1 VTDKTQAHTSASD
14 KNESADDKN
23 SRKVP
28 DDKTKKPVVRNRE
41 LERLGVVA
49 PVLTVSDSRRQ
60 CTVKKSDNEKS
71 KVLPYSGA
79 RTMEDNKSSTS
90 VTDIDEGST
99 SETDID
105 ECSGSEEEISD
116 DNETEEAMSDSD
128 SEVIIVSEVRG
139 NNSAPD
145 SSKSLEKKSSRDRG
159 GGSEV
164 AGSSTAGSVPLKK
177 PSKQV
182 AAQSDLSALHDGTQ
196 ELPAPS
202 SSSWW
207 VHKVNVL
214 ETTMAEMKARFA
226 EILRQ
231 KVIVIVAL
239 LRIINVKL
247 Q

>member
-1 VTDKTQAHTSASD
+1 VIDKAEASD
-14 KNESADDKN
+14 KNEPADDKN

-28 DDKTKKPVVRNRE
+28 DDKSKKPVARNRE

-49 PVLTVSDSRRQ
+49 PAPTVSDSRRQ
-60 CTVKKSDNEKS
+60 CTLKKSDNEKS
-71 KVLPYSGA
+71 RVLPVSGA
-79 RTMEDNKSSTS
+79 RTVEDNKRSTS
-90 VTDIDEGST
+90 VMDVDEGST

-116 DNETEEAMSDSD
+116 DNETEEAVSDSD

-139 NNSAPD
+139 NNLAHD

-182 AAQSDLSALHDGTQ
+182 TAQSDSSALHDGTQ

-231 KVIVIVAL
+231 KVSV
-239 LRIINVKL
+239 NWHC
-247 Q
+247 